1 MTGKARKRERATAQV
16 VAEVAKVSRVAVSR
30 AFNPEA
36 SLAPE
41 KRDRI
46 LRVARELNYVPDRAA
61 RALKTQRSHLVG
73 LIVPDACSPWEA
85 QEIDALTTVL
95 QKKGFGAVLF
105 KTRADLDLDEAP
117 LRNLRAFNPDSVIVF
132 PECVLPERLAP
143 FLDRAVPIYIDHM
156 TRVADAASDRLFDRL
171 EIDLRPGIDQA
182 VALMEGYRLKRIA
195 YLSGKARSEAE
206 TARRA
211 MVTSAL
217 KARGMPPPI
226 VIGGDFSYASGHR
239 GALDLFKVEGG
250 VEALFAVNDESAFG
264 AMDAIRHV
272 LGLRVP
278 QDVRVVGFDDIRQAA
293 WDSYNLTTVKID
305 LAQRVHAL
313 VRLIMRRLN
322 EPDSPSL
329 SERVATR
336 LVVRGT
342 VG

>member
-1 MTGKARKRERATAQV
+1 MRGKGRATAQS
-16 VAEVAKVSRVAVSR
+16 VAEIAKVSRVAVSR
-30 AFNPEA
+30 AFNPDA
-36 SLAPE
+36 SLAPN
-41 KRDRI
+41 KRARI

-95 QKKGFGAVLF
+95 QEKGFGAVLF
-105 KTRADLDLDEAP
+105 KTRADLDIDDMP

-132 PECVLPERLAP
+132 PETVLPGRLAS

-156 TRVADAASDRLFDRL
+156 TGTADDEPRTLCDRL
-171 EIDLRPGIDQA
+171 EVDLKPGIEQA
-182 VALMEGYRLKRIA
+182 VSLIEGYRLKRIA

-206 TARRA
+206 NARRA
-211 MVTSAL
+211 MVTGVL
-217 KARGMPPPI
+217 RARGLPPPI
-226 VIGGDFSYASGHR
+226 VVDGDFSYASGHR
-239 GALDLFKVEGG
+239 AALDLFRVEGG
-250 VEALFAVNDESAFG
+250 AEVLFAANDESAFG

-272 LGLRVP
+272 LGLSVP
-278 QDVRVVGFDDIRQAA
+278 GDVRVVGFDDISQAA

-305 LAQRVHAL
+305 LTQRVQAL

-322 EPDSPSL
+322 EPDAPSL
-329 SERVATR
+329 SERIGTR